1 MGDAGKKKIPPE
13 RVETLIDKLENSMNY
28 IVAPITFEV
37 AVTIREVSREK
48 VPDMP
53 DRIIVAT
60 ARSAHCKL
68 ITKDKRIRACSV
80 VETFW

>member
-1 MGDAGKKKIPPE
+1 
-13 RVETLIDKLENSMNY
+13 MNY